1 MIGAISNPKKEISFP
16 KGISEVKKAL
26 GDLQT
31 YLIKVGADNYQT
43 ESYDEFIGELKLS
56 SFEFLSLGVYI
67 IFNVKKQDEENTII
81 NIEVQRKIGAF
92 DEAHEVGNANRH
104 LNYLTNVLSSLLRN
118 PSMDLG
124 IAMGHSIIRQ
134 PSAPKGPTPGWAI
147 FWLILFWP
155 YGLYYMWKN
164 DIWSQ
169 TTKYVI
175 TGIFLLS
182 FISVFIK

>member
-81 NIEVQRKIGAF
+81 NIEV
-92 DEAHEVGNANRH
+92 
-104 LNYLTNVLSSLLRN
+104 
-118 PSMDLG
+118 
-124 IAMGHSIIRQ
+124 
-134 PSAPKGPTPGWAI
+134 
-147 FWLILFWP
+147 
-155 YGLYYMWKN
+155 
-164 DIWSQ
+164 
-169 TTKYVI
+169 
-175 TGIFLLS
+175 
-182 FISVFIK
+182 